1 MSFPVILGFVQ
12 LVALLAGIFAG
23 FPIAFT
29 LIVLTVLFGYLGLG
43 DRAFDLMVYQSWG
56 VMGTETL
63 AAVPL
68 FVFMGYILEQAGI
81 MERLFK
87 GFQFTLARVP
97 GALYIGVLLTSTI
110 FATATG
116 IIGAS
121 VTLIGMLAAP
131 VMTKSN
137 YDPALSA
144 GTITAGGTLGILIPP
159 SVMLV
164 VLGPVVGVSIPK
176 LFAAC
181 ILPGLLITALFL
193 VYVLVRCWINPKLG
207 PPLPPEDRPANWRV
221 AVRELIVGMTPM
233 LLLIGATLGS
243 ILTGIATPTEGAG
256 MGAAGALILTI
267 FYGRFTMP
275 RLRMALYQTVI
286 VSSMILFLLLASN
299 MFGAVFNRLGT
310 GPWIANLLVSWDLP
324 PFGVVVALMIVVFL
338 LGWPLE
344 WAPIVFIFLPIF
356 LPIVN
361 QAELDLLW
369 ISALVAVNLQTAFL
383 SPPVAM
389 AAYYLKAVAPQWHLK
404 QIYSGMF
411 QFVGLQVVALILLL
425 AFPAIALWLPGVMFD

>member
-1 MSFPVILGFVQ
+1 MSFGVILGFAQ
-12 LVALLAGIFAG
+12 LLALLTGIFAG

-29 LIVLTVLFGYLGLG
+29 LIVLTVVFGFVGLG
-43 DRAFDLMVYQSWG
+43 ERAFDIMVYQAWG

-68 FVFMGYILEQAGI
+68 FIFMGYMLEQAGI
-81 MERLFK
+81 MERLFR

-97 GALYIGVLLTSTI
+97 GALYIGVLLTATI

-131 VMTKSN
+131 VMTKAK

-144 GTITAGGTLGILIPP
+144 GTITAGGTLGVLIPP

-164 VLGPVVGVSIPK
+164 VLGPVAGVSIPK

-193 VYVLVRCWINPKLG
+193 GYTLIRCFINPSLG
-207 PPLPPEDRPANWRV
+207 PAMPEDERPENWRV
-221 AVRELIVGMTPM
+221 AVKELVVGMVPM
-233 LLLIGATLGS
+233 LALIGATLGS
-243 ILTGIATPTEGAG
+243 ILTGVATPTEGAG
-256 MGAAGALILTI
+256 MGAAGSLILTVA
-267 FYGRFTMP
+267 YGRFNLH
-275 RLRMALYQTVI
+275 RLQMAMFQTVI
-286 VSSMILFLLLASN
+286 VSSMILFLLMASN

-310 GPWIANLLVSWDLP
+310 GPWIANVMVAMDLP
-324 PFGVVVALMIVVFL
+324 PMGVVLALMLVVFL

-356 LPIVN
+356 LPIVEEAN
-361 QAELDLLW
+361 LDLLW
-369 ISALVAVNLQTAFL
+369 ISTLIAVNLQTAFL

-389 AAYYLKAVAPQWHLK
+389 AAYYLKAVAPQWELK

-411 QFVGLQVVALILLL
+411 QFVGLQVVALILVLL
-425 AFPAIALWLPGVMFD
+425 FPEIALWLPRVMFD

>member
-1 MSFPVILGFVQ
+1 MTFDVVLGFIQ
-12 LVALLAGIFAG
+12 LLTLLVGIFAG

-29 LIVLTVLFGYLGLG
+29 LIVLTVFFGYIGLG
-43 DRAFDLMVYQSWG
+43 DLAFNLMVYQAWG
-56 VMGTETL
+56 VMSTETL

-81 MERLFK
+81 MERLFR

-164 VLGPVVGVSIPK
+164 VLGPVVDVSIPK

-181 ILPGLLITALFL
+181 ILPGLLITVLFL
-193 VYVLVRCWINPKLG
+193 GYTLIRCWLKPELG
-207 PPLPPEDRPANWRV
+207 PALPEAERPSSWMV
-221 AVRELIVGMTPM
+221 ALRELAFGMTPM
-233 LLLIGATLGS
+233 LILIGATLGS
-243 ILTGIATPTEGAG
+243 ILTGVATPTEGAG
-256 MGAAGALILTI
+256 MGAAGALLLTI
-267 FYGRFTMP
+267 FYGRFTLP
-275 RLRMALYQTVI
+275 RLQTALYQTVI
-286 VSSMILFLLLASN
+286 VTSMILFLLLASN

-310 GPWIANLLVSWDLP
+310 GPWIANTLVAWDLP
-324 PFGVVVALMIVVFL
+324 PMGVVLALMVVVFL

-356 LPIVN
+356 LPIVQ
-361 QAELDLLW
+361 QADLDLLW

-389 AAYYLKAVAPQWHLK
+389 AAYYLKAVAPQWSLK

-411 QFVGLQVVALILLL
+411 QFVALQVVALLLVL
-425 AFPAIALWLPGVMFD
+425 AFPEIALWLPRVMFD

>member
-1 MSFPVILGFVQ
+1 MSFGVILGFAQ
-12 LVALLAGIFAG
+12 LAALLAGIFAG

-29 LIVLTVLFGYLGLG
+29 LIVLTVFFGYLGLG
-43 DRAFDLMVYQSWG
+43 GRAFDLMVYQSWG

-181 ILPGLLITALFL
+181 ILPGLLITFLFL
-193 VYVLVRCWINPKLG
+193 AYTLIRCWINPALG
-207 PPLPPEDRPANWRV
+207 PALPEAERPASWKV
-221 AVRELIVGMTPM
+221 AARELAIGMAPM
-233 LLLIGATLGS
+233 LVLIGATLGS
-243 ILTGIATPTEGAG
+243 ILTGVATPTEGAG

-267 FYGRFTMP
+267 LYGRFTMG

-324 PFGVVVALMIVVFL
+324 PFGVVMALMVVVFL

-356 LPIVN
+356 LPIVQEAGLN
-361 QAELDLLW
+361 LLW

-411 QFVGLQVVALILLL
+411 QFVGLQVIALILVL
-425 AFPAIALWLPGVMFD
+425 AFPAIALWLPAVMFD